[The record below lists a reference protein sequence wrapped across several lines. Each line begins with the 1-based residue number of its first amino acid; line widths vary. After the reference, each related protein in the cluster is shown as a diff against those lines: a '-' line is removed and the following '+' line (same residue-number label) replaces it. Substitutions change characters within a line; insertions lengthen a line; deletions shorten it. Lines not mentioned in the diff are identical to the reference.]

1 MKLRSGKEF
10 PSLKA
15 NGKRSYCYN
24 DLSWGCS
31 EAGLCPGR
39 GITLELSCMG
49 VNEAPSPPS
58 AHRHTNQLGTPGKA
72 HAPLQHLISSSG
84 AWKQH
89 LPLGVILSLKLANIP
104 KALSARGWHA
114 AGAILSIS
122 YVDQRHLTMR
132 AGEGAG
138 FWRPRSTSWCL
149 ITSPLGHPWE
159 LVLLAMKSR
168 TGRSYR
174 TES

>member
-1 MKLRSGKEF
+1 
-10 PSLKA
+10 
-15 NGKRSYCYN
+15 
-24 DLSWGCS
+24 
-31 EAGLCPGR
+31 
-39 GITLELSCMG
+39 MG

-58 AHRHTNQLGTPGKA
+58 AHRHTNRLGTPGKA
-72 HAPLQHLISSSG
+72 RAPLQHLISSSG

-132 AGEGAG
+132 AGEGADGLQAG
-138 FWRPRSTSWCL
+138 FLGQLDTEATSLQGKKLSLGSPRQVNSISSGQFSML
-149 ITSPLGHPWE
+149 ISSSLPTDQSFVHFIGNRAPTL
-159 LVLLAMKSR
+159 
-168 TGRSYR
+168 
-174 TES
+174 